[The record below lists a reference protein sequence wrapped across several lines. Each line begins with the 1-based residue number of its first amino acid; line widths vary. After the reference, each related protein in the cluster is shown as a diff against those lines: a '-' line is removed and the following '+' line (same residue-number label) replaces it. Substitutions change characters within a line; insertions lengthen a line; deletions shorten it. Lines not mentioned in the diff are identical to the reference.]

1 MNDDSSSGGGEI
13 LEMLLVC
20 EFCSN
25 SCSLIIESM
34 EFFLF
39 CIFQKDLDYRY
50 VTAIGILGMLT
61 FVRDE
66 RPSRKDVA
74 AAIEF

>member
-39 CIFQKDLDYRY
+39 CIFQKPKNTVSELIKNHQK
-50 VTAIGILGMLT
+50 TMFFLILY
-61 FVRDE
+61 
-66 RPSRKDVA
+66 
-74 AAIEF
+74 

>member
-61 FVRDE
+61 LEMLV
-66 RPSRKDVA
+66 SKDVA